1 MDPDK
6 IIPDLKRQEIE
17 ILTEER
23 FSKIVREIKLPTTYI
38 GFEPSN
44 VLHIGNLSSSIPVIK
59 LARHGF
65 RSIILLADLHALAND
80 KGEIEEIRSV
90 AKYDRDVFERVAKKM
105 GVGGKIE
112 YKLGTE
118 FEDQS
123 YFIQLL
129 RLAKVVNFTEAEK
142 SMDEISKATMSRMTA
157 SVIYPLMQAL
167 DIGVMGVNVAVGGF
181 AQRKVHVLA
190 IENLKKL
197 GYQTPVAVHSGA
209 IIGTDGK
216 KLMSK
221 SFGNT
226 INMDETHE
234 SLEAKIRKTFCSPG
248 EIETNPILS
257 WYKTLI
263 LPLTD
268 GNLEFGGLSISNYKQ
283 LETAWAK
290 QEISPQEFKKA
301 AVRDLGMLLL

>member
-1 MDPDK
+1 MNAQE
-6 IIPDLKRQEIE
+6 IVADLKRQEVE

-23 FSKIVREIKLPTTYI
+23 FSKIATDPKVPTAYI
-38 GFEPSN
+38 GFEPSS
-44 VLHIGNLSSSIPVIK
+44 VLHIGNFSSSIPVIK
-59 LARHGF
+59 LAKHGF
-65 RSIILLADLHALAND
+65 HSIILLADLHALAND

-90 AKYDRDVFERVAKKM
+90 AKYDREVFEKIASKM
-105 GVGGKIE
+105 GVGGKFE
-112 YKLGTE
+112 YKLGTQ
-118 FEDQS
+118 FEDQQ

-142 SMDEISKATMSRMTA
+142 SMDEISKSTMTRMTA

-197 GYQTPVAVHSGA
+197 GYPTPVAIHSGA
-209 IIGTDGK
+209 IIGIDGK

-221 SFGNT
+221 SAGNT
-226 INMDETHE
+226 INIDETQE
-234 SLEAKIRKTFCSPG
+234 SLEGKIRKTFCSPG
-248 EIETNPILS
+248 DIEVNPILS
-257 WYKTLI
+257 WYRTLI
-263 LPLTD
+263 LPLIEGPLQF
-268 GNLEFGGLSISNYKQ
+268 GNLNISDYKS

-290 QEISPQEFKKA
+290 KEISPQDFKKS
-301 AVRDLGMLLL
+301 AVRDLGNLLL